1 MRYPVVAKTIF
12 SGSLQNTKNSFKII
26 EADAGLFFCRI
37 IFQSESLLVHQSI
50 YSNNIYNN
58 IVEKP

>member
-26 EADAGLFFCRI
+26 EADAGLFFV
-37 IFQSESLLVHQSI
+37 ESYFRENL
-50 YSNNIYNN
+50 YWFTN
-58 IVEKP
+58 

>member
-26 EADAGLFFCRI
+26 EADAGLFFVESYFRVNLYWFTNQYIVI
-37 IFQSESLLVHQSI
+37 IYI
-50 YSNNIYNN
+50 I
-58 IVEKP
+58 I

>member
-26 EADAGLFFCRI
+26 EADAGLFFV
-37 IFQSESLLVHQSI
+37 ESYFRVNQLI
-50 YSNNIYNN
+50 YSNYIYNN

>member
-26 EADAGLFFCRI
+26 EADAGLFCRI
-37 IFQSESLLVHQSI
+37 IFQSESLLVHQLI
-50 YSNNIYNN
+50 FSNNIYNN

>member
-26 EADAGLFFCRI
+26 EADAGLFLSNHI
-37 IFQSESLLVHQSI
+37 SEWIFIGSPI
-50 YSNNIYNN
+50 NI
-58 IVEKP
+58 

>member
-26 EADAGLFFCRI
+26 EADAGLFFFFVESYFRVNLYWFTNQYIVI
-37 IFQSESLLVHQSI
+37 IYI
-50 YSNNIYNN
+50 I
-58 IVEKP
+58 I

>member
-37 IFQSESLLVHQSI
+37 IFQSESLLVHQLI
-50 YSNNIYNN
+50 YSNNIIY
-58 IVEKP
+58 III

>member
-26 EADAGLFFCRI
+26 EAVAGLFF
-37 IFQSESLLVHQSI
+37 FVESYFRVNL
-50 YSNNIYNN
+50 YWFTN
-58 IVEKP
+58 